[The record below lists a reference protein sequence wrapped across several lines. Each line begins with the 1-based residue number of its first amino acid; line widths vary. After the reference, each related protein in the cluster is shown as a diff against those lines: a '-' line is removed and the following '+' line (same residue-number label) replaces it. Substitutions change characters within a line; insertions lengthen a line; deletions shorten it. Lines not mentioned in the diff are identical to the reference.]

1 MSTYSY
7 HFDER
12 HDLFRSSLRD
22 LIKKEIE
29 PHMDEWEQKREM
41 PRSIWKKFG
50 DMGFLGLIY
59 PEAYGGSDM
68 DFFYTVIFAEEL
80 SKIWGGGVS
89 TNFLVSQYMSSPY
102 ILHHGSEE
110 LKQKYLPKT
119 AAGEYIAA
127 VGITEP
133 DVGSDVANIKT
144 KAERQGDYFIVN
156 GAKTFITNGYYAD
169 YIIATVRTTEEQGY
183 AGISLLV
190 IDFNSEGITRTKLNK
205 LGLHSSDT
213 SEIGFNNVKVPV
225 SNLIGEEG
233 HGFYYL
239 MEGLQLERLV
249 GAIGPVASCEKM
261 LEYAL
266 DYMKERHAFGK
277 SISKFQVLRH
287 RVAQLHSEIEVTKAF
302 IYHCCKLQNDKQYAV
317 KETSI
322 AKLMATELAKK
333 VADECLQF
341 LGGYGYM
348 EDYKLA
354 RAFRDSRVG
363 TIVAGTSD
371 IMREIISKMYIDEV
385 NYKK

>member
-1 MSTYSY
+1 MSNY
-7 HFDER
+7 HFEEK
-12 HDLFRSSLRD
+12 HELFRSSLRAF
-22 LIKKEIE
+22 LNKEVV
-29 PHMDEWEQKREM
+29 PFVDEWEKNREV
-41 PRSIWKKFG
+41 PKSVWKKFG
-50 DMGFLGLIY
+50 DMGFLGLMY
-59 PEAYGGSDM
+59 PEAYGGTDL
-68 DFFYTVIFAEEL
+68 DFFHTVVFAEEL
-80 SKIWGGGVS
+80 SHVWSGGVS
-89 TNFLVSQYMSSPY
+89 TNFLVSQYMSSTY

-133 DVGSDVANIKT
+133 DAGSDVANIKT
-144 KAERQGDYFIVN
+144 RAEKQGDHYIVN
-156 GAKTFITNGYYAD
+156 GSKTFITNGYYAD
-169 YIIATVRTTEEQGY
+169 YIVATVKTSPVEGY
-183 AGISLLV
+183 AGTSLLV
-190 IDFNSEGITRTKLNK
+190 IDFNSEGITRTKLDK
-205 LGLHSSDT
+205 LGLHASDT
-213 SEIGFNNVKVPV
+213 SEISFSNVKVPV
-225 SNLIGEEG
+225 SNLIGDEG
-233 HGFYYL
+233 NGFYYL

-249 GAIGPVASCEKM
+249 GAIGPVSSAERM

-266 DYMKERHAFGK
+266 NYMKERKAFGK

-287 RVAQLHSEIEVTKAF
+287 RMAQLHSEIEVTKAF
-302 IYHCCKLQNDKQYAV
+302 VYHCCRLQNDNQYAV

-322 AKLMATELAKK
+322 AKLMATELSKK

-348 EDYKLA
+348 EEYKLA

-385 NYKK
+385 SYKK